1 MKMLRRLMLLYGL
14 LVFAW
19 LSPEDNLV
27 WPPVV
32 LGLGLVLLLVIRWVM
47 KTLRGRALAPRE
59 ILLGA
64 PLFGLLI
71 GLGTSIS
78 AAGLMFFKNALHA
91 HIFLDFPPLLMLA
104 ILERAPAWGLAGALA
119 GLGLAFGWLVLHNLD
134 HEQTHNSHL

>member
-1 MKMLRRLMLLYGL
+1 MLRRLIVLYGL

-32 LGLGLVLLLVIRWVM
+32 LGFGLVLLIILRWGIN
-47 KTLRGRALAPRE
+47 TLGGRALTPRE
-59 ILLGA
+59 ILVGA
-64 PLFGLLI
+64 PLLGLLI

-91 HIFLDFPPLLMLA
+91 HVFLDFPPLLMLA
-104 ILERAPAWGLAGALA
+104 MLERAPAWGLAGMLI
-119 GLGLAFGWLVLHNLD
+119 GLGLAFAWLALHN
-134 HEQTHNSHL
+134 HEQSLPQDEGITK